1 MPPPDCVKST
11 KGLFEWLSHS
21 TCSAFRHSDCPNTA
35 VCLLLHNL
43 SGWPRGRCFMV
54 FRRVPQIHHSQCD
67 IFVSRRVVKLSR
79 GTLPEKKSTQQ
90 QSIESPLSKVNPVL
104 GGRSSKGK
112 SGGVLILFQ
121 LARLGD
127 VAEGC
132 KREVSNQTANKL
144 VGVYPSWQISTL
156 RRNMR
161 R

>member
-67 IFVSRRVVKLSR
+67 IFVSRRVVTATINR
-79 GTLPEKKSTQQ
+79 ISTI
-90 QSIESPLSKVNPVL
+90 QSESSVGWQIIQRKIQ
-104 GGRSSKGK
+104 
-112 SGGVLILFQ
+112 GGVDTFPVGQIGRRSRRMQ
-121 LARLGD
+121 KGS
-127 VAEGC
+127 EQ
-132 KREVSNQTANKL
+132 SNCQQVGWSLPLLANK
-144 VGVYPSWQISTL
+144 YFAKKHA
-156 RRNMR
+156 
-161 R
+161 